1 MTKKFVVKPGEVL
14 KGSTLLKKNE
24 KSLTRAEFIA
34 TFMNENKVFIF
45 NKDKHNDQNVFLNNL
60 KKEYLNY
67 RKNWDNQPAQAIKNK
82 YLSKDLQKKS
92 IGPLCLDIE
101 VASICDLACP
111 FALESL
117 KSLQIRL

>member
-14 KGSTLLKKNE
+14 KGSNLLKKNE

-34 TFMNENKVFIF
+34 TFMNENKVFVF

-67 RKNWDNQPAQAIKNK
+67 RK
-82 YLSKDLQKKS
+82 
-92 IGPLCLDIE
+92 IGTI
-101 VASICDLACP
+101 SR
-111 FALESL
+111 L
-117 KSLQIRL
+117 KQ

>member
-45 NKDKHNDQNVFLNNL
+45 NKDKHNNPDVFLNNL

-92 IGPLCLDIE
+92 IR
-101 VASICDLACP
+101 S
-111 FALESL
+111 
-117 KSLQIRL
+117 